1 MILRQAFSLSLIII
15 LYELYMRVFG
25 KMLTVCY
32 KTVTCEMIFVSKSTV
47 KLLPLRSEM
56 FI

>member
-1 MILRQAFSLSLIII
+1 MILQQAFSLCLIII
-15 LYELYMRVFG
+15 LYELFMRVFG

-32 KTVTCEMIFVSKSTV
+32 KTVTCEKIFVSKSTV
-47 KLLPLRSEM
+47 KLLPLSGEV